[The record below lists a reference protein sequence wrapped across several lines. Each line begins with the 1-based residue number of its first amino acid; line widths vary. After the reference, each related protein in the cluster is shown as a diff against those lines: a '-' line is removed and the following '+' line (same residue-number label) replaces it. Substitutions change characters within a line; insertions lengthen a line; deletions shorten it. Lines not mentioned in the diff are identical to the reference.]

1 MKHLRLCALAC
12 LTLTAAASAQTE
24 VIGINATWDYLH
36 PTTGVD
42 PATLDLTNDFATTW
56 HGYTAYDGPAF
67 TVNVPGPFSY
77 GGITYFTAA
86 NGGTGS
92 FIGVGGTAT
101 APPTG
106 LRYTA
111 YFKKQFTTTE
121 DYTQATVRLL
131 ADDGAVIYL
140 DGVEVKRINMTG
152 NTANDPTNGS
162 GDSYT
167 MLADGAASETA
178 LTADFSIGAIAT
190 GTHVIAV
197 SLHNALP
204 SSTDLGLYFRLFGS
218 SPPPLP
224 GPPMLRTEFGGTF
237 TNVLASAA
245 LAGTGWA
252 LDSPPLSFAHRSGG
266 ASTLNSVPIDLSAVG
281 EVYFTAQLYVYE
293 NSTTSNFEPDDNF
306 TARLEVIRDDDST
319 FDIFLVP
326 SDLDTSLDHTLAGDE
341 MNPDAKAVGEAVFF
355 SRQLSAVIPANAK
368 SVRVLISSDNDS
380 ASEEFDLG
388 GMLISDVP
396 PGSDA
401 DGDGANREV
410 ELWAGTD
417 PADPASFLRINSL
430 IRTYNV
436 GTDEQDHTL
445 SFPGV
450 ADMWYTV
457 ETSTDGRI
465 WTLRAFTRPTATDPN
480 YLYTLGLSAAEDPG
494 PGILIRVRAVP

>member
-1 MKHLRLCALAC
+1 MKYPCLCALASLI
-12 LTLTAAASAQTE
+12 LTTAAPAQTE
-24 VIGINATWDYLH
+24 LIGVNATWDYLH

-42 PATLDLTNDFATTW
+42 PATLDPTNDFATTW
-56 HGYTAYDGPAF
+56 QRYVGYDGPDF
-67 TVNVPGPFSY
+67 TADIPGPFSY

-101 APPTG
+101 APTSG
-106 LRYTA
+106 LRFTA

-121 DYTQATVRLL
+121 DYSQATVRLL
-131 ADDGAVIYL
+131 ADDGVVIYL
-140 DGVEVKRINMTG
+140 DGVEVKRVNLTG
-152 NTANDPTNGS
+152 PNNGS
-162 GDSYT
+162 GDTYS

-197 SLHNALP
+197 SLHNSDP
-204 SSTDLGLYFRLFGS
+204 TSSDLGLSFRLFGS
-218 SPPPLP
+218 SPPPVP
-224 GPPMLRTEFGGTF
+224 GPPMMRTNFGGNF
-237 TNVLASAA
+237 VEVIASAA

-252 LDSPPLSFAHRSGG
+252 QDSPPLSFAHVSGG
-266 ASTLNSVPIDLSAVG
+266 VSTLNSVPIDLAAVG

-293 NSTTSNFEPDDNF
+293 SSATSNFESDDSF
-306 TARLEVIRDDDST
+306 TARLEVTRDDNST

-326 SDLDTSLDHTLAGDE
+326 SDLDTSLDNTLAGDE
-341 MNPDAKAVGEAVFF
+341 MNPDGKAVEELVFF
-355 SRQLSAVIPANAK
+355 GRQLRAVIPANAK

-380 ASEEFDLG
+380 TSEEFDIG

-396 PGSDA
+396 PGSDV
-401 DGDGANREV
+401 DGDGVSRES

-417 PADPASFLRINSL
+417 PSDPTSYLRINSL
-430 IRTYNV
+430 IRSYNA
-436 GTDEQDHTL
+436 GTNEQDHVL

-450 ADMWYTV
+450 GNMWYAV

-465 WTLRAFTRPTATDPN
+465 WSLRAFTRPTATNPD
-480 YLYTLGLSAAEDPG
+480 YLYTLGLTAAEDPG
-494 PGILIRVRAVP
+494 PGILIRLRAVP